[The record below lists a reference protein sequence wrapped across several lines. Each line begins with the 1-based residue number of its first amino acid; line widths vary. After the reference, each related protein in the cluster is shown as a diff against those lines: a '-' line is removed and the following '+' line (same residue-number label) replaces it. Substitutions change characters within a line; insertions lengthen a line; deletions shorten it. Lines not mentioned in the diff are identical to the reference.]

1 MAFQLHV
8 MGYVDDVSEK
18 VVRHI
23 VKRYKGWIEMLELS
37 SEEVGDFIVRVLS
50 RPSEVY
56 GDRVRS
62 GVKYFCGG
70 LTISSYT

>member
-37 SEEVGDFIVRVLS
+37 SEEVGGFH
-50 RPSEVY
+50 
-56 GDRVRS
+56 
-62 GVKYFCGG
+62 
-70 LTISSYT
+70 SSSVVSTE

>member
-1 MAFQLHV
+1 MF
-8 MGYVDDVSEK
+8 MDYVDDVSEK

-23 VKRYKGWIEMLELS
+23 VKRYRDWIEMLDLS

-56 GDRVRS
+56 GISEERC
-62 GVKYFCGG
+62 KHFCGG
-70 LTISSYT
+70 LTISSYA